1 MAPNP
6 VFEEIAYFTYYFF
19 GLISL
24 QVITSLFYRLDNSTI
39 RARNYL
45 GGNAF
50 RRTSPFIISIV
61 IIAFSY
67 YVAERL
73 FKEQIIEELIQLEKT
88 LLPLSILSV
97 SFFAFYATKVWLGRR
112 WRFHT
117 TMITLAISLLSLGF
131 SILMYYNNN
140 ELIVFG

>member
-6 VFEEIAYFTYYFF
+6 IFEELANFTYYFF
-19 GLISL
+19 GLIL
-24 QVITSLFYRLDNSTI
+24 LEVITSMFYRLHGGTI
-39 RARNYL
+39 RARSYL
-45 GGNAF
+45 GGNSF

-73 FKEQIIEELIQLEKT
+73 FQEQIVEELIQLEKT

-97 SFFAFYATKVWLGRR
+97 SFFAFYATKVWLNRR

-117 TMITLAISLLSLGF
+117 TIITLGISLLSLGF
-131 SILMYYNNN
+131 SILMFYNNN
-140 ELIVFG
+140 ELIVFD